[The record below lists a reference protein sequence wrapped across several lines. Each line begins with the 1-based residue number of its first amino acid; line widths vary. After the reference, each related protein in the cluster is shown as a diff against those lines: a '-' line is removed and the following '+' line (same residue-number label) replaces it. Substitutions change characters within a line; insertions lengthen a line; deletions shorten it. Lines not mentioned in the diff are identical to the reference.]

1 MNMKRHMNWGRVSD
15 CCATTRRSAAVLALM
30 VATTPLA
37 AQEREPIR
45 LSLDQALEYA
55 SGSNPALR
63 RATNSS
69 LINGAEM
76 RSTWAEQLL
85 PRAQLTLFNTQFTGN
100 LRRQALDN
108 FGNPIVNP
116 SADWNYFSAT
126 THNLGLSWRFQG
138 ASLFQAHDR
147 QRLTNQGR
155 DVTLLRART
164 DLEIQIQRL
173 YIDAVEQRA
182 LMETENE
189 LVAARRI
196 DLDVVQRL
204 FSLALRT
211 RVDILNAELALE
223 QQALTLQQQ
232 NVTYQRALL
241 ALRTAMGL
249 TEDRPLEIGNE
260 ELPLFDPAG
269 FDSSSLISRALDVN
283 PVILQSDVYMRSAQ
297 LALSEQKTAWWPEIR
312 LGVNV
317 YRQAYLPE
325 GEALFDTSI
334 GKDLESQFYLGFS
347 IPVLNGVF
355 QQNTEQQRAAI
366 ELRNQQEQD
375 REIRLQLEES
385 IRGSVL
391 ELENQWTSAQLSQRS
406 NEIAR
411 EALALAREEYRLG
424 ARSFEELRA
433 VFQQEADTRRQV
445 ITARHAFVDA
455 LLTLEEAVGAS
466 VREASGS
473 TGAGK

>member
-1 MNMKRHMNWGRVSD
+1 MNVKRYMKSGYVSL
-15 CCATTRRSAAVLALM
+15 CRATISTVSGILVM
-30 VATTPLA
+30 VATASPLA
-37 AQEREPIR
+37 AQEREPLR
-45 LSLDQALEYA
+45 LSLDQALEFA

-85 PRAQLTLFNTQFTGN
+85 PRAELTLFNTQFTGN

-108 FGNPIVNP
+108 FGNPIANP

-147 QRLTNQGR
+147 QRLTNEGR

-164 DLEIQIQRL
+164 DLEIQVQRL
-173 YIDAVEQRA
+173 FIDAVEQKA
-182 LMETENE
+182 LMEAENE
-189 LVAARRI
+189 LVAARQI
-196 DLDVVQRL
+196 DLDVVERL

-269 FDSSSLISRALDVN
+269 FDASSLISRALGVN
-283 PVILQSDVYMRSAQ
+283 PMILQSDVYMRSAQ
-297 LALSEQKTAWWPEIR
+297 LALSERKTAWWPEIR

-375 REIRLQLEES
+375 RETRLQLEEA

-391 ELENQWTSAQLSQRS
+391 ELENQWRSAQLSQRS

-466 VREASGS
+466 VREIPGS
-473 TGAGK
+473 TGAGN